1 MKFKKV
7 TAAFESEN
15 LTLAEELICDIFF
28 SFRLKGVVCNI
39 PLEEPDEG
47 FGTQTLPPVTDY
59 SIEGYFPDVD
69 ASQIVIRDIKKQTQ
83 GLAKLGIQVTLEV
96 TEVDEEDWAH
106 AWKEYFNVTRIGKN
120 IVIKPAWKDHDPAPE
135 DLIIELDPGMAFGTG
150 THPTTFSCLEMLET
164 YTQPGATFMDVGC
177 GSGILTI
184 AAAKLGASP
193 LTALDNDE
201 TAVAISE
208 KNLAHNGIDGA
219 HLVTATLDQLPT
231 TPQDLIAAN
240 IIAQVLV
247 NIMGDIAHRLAPG
260 GIAILSGIIQERR
273 EDIMEALKA
282 QNLKIVEEKNMDEWV
297 TLAITHGEVDG

>member
-7 TAAFESEN
+7 TASFVSDN

-47 FGTQTLPPVTDY
+47 FGTQTLPPVTEY

-69 ASQIVIRDIKKQTQ
+69 ASQIVIRDIDTRTQ
-83 GLAKLGIQVTLEV
+83 ALSDLGIQVTLNV
-96 TEVDEEDWAH
+96 TQVDEEDWAH

-120 IVIKPAWKDHDPAPE
+120 IVIKPAWKDHTPAPD
-135 DLIIELDPGMAFGTG
+135 DLVIELDPGMAFGTG

-164 YTQPGATFMDVGC
+164 YTRPGARFMDVGC

-184 AAAKLGASP
+184 AAAKLGAAP

-201 TAVAISE
+201 TAVTISE
-208 KNLAHNGIDGA
+208 KNLAHNGVTTA
-219 HLVTATLDQLPT
+219 HLVTATLDQLPQ

-247 NIMGDIAHRLAPG
+247 NIMGEIATRLAPK
-260 GIAILSGIIQERR
+260 GIAILSGIILDRR
-273 EDIMEALKA
+273 EDIITALEA
-282 QNLKIVEEKNMDEWV
+282 QNLTIVEEKRMDEWV
-297 TLAITHGEVDG
+297 TLAVSHKGGHG